1 MQPLPLYF
9 TYVKHMGRK
18 GYPVRDGIFFLPIT
32 PRRVVSFSSSA
43 RRDRG
48 LLRLSE
54 CRAVLARAMPSVS
67 NLVDRQLSP
76 CDGGVIVHT
85 LIIRLYVLKNILS
98 SSNPLGLQPL
108 PLYFTCVKHRGR
120 KGHHPRGYHRIRLAC
135 KIYVLMYLCLKQIF
149 CPK

>member
-1 MQPLPLYF
+1 
-9 TYVKHMGRK
+9 MGRK
-18 GYPVRDGIFFLPIT
+18 GYHVRDGLFFLPIT

-54 CRAVLARAMPSVS
+54 CRAVLAWAMPSVS

-85 LIIRLYVLKNILS
+85 LIIRHYVLKNILS
-98 SSNPLGLQPL
+98 STNPLGLQPL
-108 PLYFTCVKHRGR
+108 PLYFTYVKHMGR
-120 KGHHPRGYHRIRLAC
+120 KGYHASARGLINGLKNPLHEFFYTILAFL
-135 KIYVLMYLCLKQIF
+135 IINFITL
-149 CPK
+149 